1 MEMTQ
6 QDYDDRKARVDAGT
20 GDDEDA
26 RLVKEYERQGFTPG
40 RAAAPAAPA
49 QDAPAQ
55 DSTSDNAQDGPGGSP
70 DNDADDAA
78 PRRGGRRR

>member
-1 MEMTQ
+1 MKMTQ
-6 QDYDDRKARVDAGT
+6 QDYDARKARVDAGQ

-40 RAAAPAAPA
+40 RAAAPAAPEP
-49 QDAPAQ
+49 DAPEP
-55 DSTSDNAQDGPGGSP
+55 DSTSDNAQDSPDSSP

-78 PRRGGRRR
+78 PRRGRRR